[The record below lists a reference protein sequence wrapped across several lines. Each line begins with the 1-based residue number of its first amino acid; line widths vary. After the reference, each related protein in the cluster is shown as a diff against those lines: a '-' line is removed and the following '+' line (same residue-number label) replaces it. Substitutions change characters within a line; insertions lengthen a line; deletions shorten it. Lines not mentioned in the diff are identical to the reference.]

1 MSASDRVIGHLSA
14 VELGAK
20 LLKARYRIN
29 RTLDATELTKL
40 HKELD
45 AAWTE
50 YARVLNN
57 EAKGEK

>member
-1 MSASDRVIGHLSA
+1 MTPSDRVMGHLSA

-20 LLKARYRIN
+20 LLKVRYRIN
-29 RTLDATELTKL
+29 RTLDATELTRL

-50 YARVLNN
+50 YARLLNDEHREN
-57 EAKGEK
+57 T